1 MVAVVV
7 DTNTVS
13 FLLHF
18 FFFFPFLPGLPKA
31 AMICHL
37 AAMKSSTGLWAFGC
51 TPDDIIYI
59 TLPLYHSAASLV
71 GIGGCIELGTLS
83 LSV

>member
-1 MVAVVV
+1 
-7 DTNTVS
+7 
-13 FLLHF
+13 
-18 FFFFPFLPGLPKA
+18 
-31 AMICHL
+31 MICHL
-37 AAMKSSTGLWAFGC
+37 AAIKSSSGLWAFGC
-51 TPDDIIYI
+51 TSDDIIYI